1 MKKWHIKELSDLTNT
16 SIRMLRHYDKIG
28 LLIPSYREANGYRC
42 YTEENLAKLQQI
54 VALKYFGFSLD
65 IIKTILQKHTNIYA
79 HLQAQQQVLKKER
92 LHLQKVNEVLEKVL
106 TGLNPSMSP
115 DWTDLLSLIEEFNMT
130 NNLRKKL
137 KEGWA
142 GKSLTES
149 QFEEYLFLYEQFPE
163 EFAQRDVI
171 IEQINNKQLG
181 DPEGP
186 DGERIISF
194 ILDVTKKMK
203 RYFSEHMKLGSSIL
217 KSIQSGQLTQLE
229 ITPEGANW
237 LARAQ
242 LSYWLKRW
250 DGLYNNI
257 VANLENNPQGKEGEV
272 LAQEWRNLIN
282 EHLAG
287 GSRDYLMGIILWQEA
302 ARQGEEIKAQTHVPS
317 PQEMIK
323 KCHIKLLF
331 HPEASFWINQALDYH
346 S

>member
-28 LLIPSYREANGYRC
+28 LLTPSYREANGYRC
-42 YTEENLAKLQQI
+42 YTAPDLAKLQQI
-54 VALKYFGFSLD
+54 VALKYFGLSLNT
-65 IIKTILQKHTNIYA
+65 IKGILEKHTNIYA

-106 TGLNPSMSP
+106 KGLSPSTSP

-142 GKSLTES
+142 GHSLTES
-149 QFEEYLFLYEQFPE
+149 QFEEYLFLYEKFPE
-163 EFAQRDVI
+163 EFSQRDEI
-171 IEQINNKQLG
+171 IEQINNKLVG

-186 DGERIISF
+186 DGERVISF
-194 ILDVTKKMK
+194 IIDVTKKMK
-203 RYFSEHMKLGSSIL
+203 RYFSEHIKLGSSIL

-242 LSYWLKRW
+242 LSYWVKRW
-250 DGLYNNI
+250 DRLYNNI
-257 VANLENNPQGKEGEV
+257 VANLEKSPQGKEGEV

-287 GSRDYLMGIILWQEA
+287 GTRDYLIGIILWQES
-302 ARQGEEIKAQTHVPS
+302 ARQDEEIKALKHIPS
-317 PQEMIK
+317 PQEMVK
-323 KCHIKLLF
+323 KCHIKILF